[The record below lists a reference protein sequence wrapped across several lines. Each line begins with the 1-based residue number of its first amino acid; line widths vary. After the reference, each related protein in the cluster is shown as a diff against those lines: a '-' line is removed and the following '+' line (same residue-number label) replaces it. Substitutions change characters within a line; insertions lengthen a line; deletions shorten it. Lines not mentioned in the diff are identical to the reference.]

1 MGKTSLRS
9 SFSYAIVGIIYALV
23 RERNMRIHFLAACAA
38 VALGIWLDIS
48 RMEWGL
54 LSLTITLVIAVEMV
68 NTAVEKTVD
77 IITGEY
83 HPLAKAA
90 KNVAAGAVL
99 LTAINALVMA
109 YIIFVPHLL
118 R

>member
-1 MGKTSLRS
+1 MGKTSLGS
-9 SFSYAIVGIIYALV
+9 SFRYAIAGIVYALI

-48 RMEWGL
+48 RMEWAL
-54 LSLTITLVIAVEMV
+54 LSITITLVMAVEMINIAVEK
-68 NTAVEKTVD
+68 AVD

-109 YIIFVPHLL
+109 YIIFVPYL